1 MDLGE
6 IMKQILWGQHFMAV
20 NQWRDFSYVIINI
33 LMSCDTVVFSQDL
46 DVPLKLF
53 VDLKVD
59 LEFQC
64 NILHELFHPFE
75 FLNHSECWI

>member
-1 MDLGE
+1 M
-6 IMKQILWGQHFMAV
+6 
-20 NQWRDFSYVIINI
+20 IINI